1 MVQKVQKK
9 IRCDRLPLAIYREV
23 VAHIRQIGNV
33 EVSLLEQTSKEFD
46 YLQSQVGGLLVEYD
60 EDFPTEKLQQ
70 LDSILA
76 YYANKYGSWS
86 NIV

>member
-1 MVQKVQKK
+1 MVQKVQK
-9 IRCDRLPLAIYREV
+9 RLSCDRLPLAIYREV
-23 VAHIRQIGNV
+23 VAHIRQIGNI
-33 EVSLLEQTSKEFD
+33 EVSLLEQTSKQFE

-60 EDFPTEKLQQ
+60 EDFPTEKLRQ

>member
-1 MVQKVQKK
+1 MVQKVQKMLS
-9 IRCDRLPLAIYREV
+9 CDRLPLAIYREV
-23 VAHIRQIGNV
+23 VAHIRQIGNI
-33 EVSLLEQTSKEFD
+33 EVSLLEQTSKQFE

-60 EDFPTEKLQQ
+60 EDFPTEKLRQ